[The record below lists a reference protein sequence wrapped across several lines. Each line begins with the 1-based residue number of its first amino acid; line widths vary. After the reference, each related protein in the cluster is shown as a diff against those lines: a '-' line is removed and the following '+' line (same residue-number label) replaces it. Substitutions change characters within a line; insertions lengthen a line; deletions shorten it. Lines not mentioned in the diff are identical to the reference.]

1 MKLPSVPWKKNA
13 AIGGVVRIRSV
24 NNTPIPPVCIAWLV
38 MPFVKSVSN
47 NTPSPLTAQSDPATF
62 TTIFMQI
69 DTITSNLAPTP
80 IDIGLSSH

>member
-1 MKLPSVPWKKNA
+1 MKLPKVPWKKNA

-38 MPFVKSVSN
+38 MPFVKSVCN
-47 NTPSPLTAQSDPATF
+47 KKPSPLTAQSDPATF

-69 DTITSNLAPTP
+69 ETMAASTP
-80 IDIGLSSH
+80 IENIVPIP